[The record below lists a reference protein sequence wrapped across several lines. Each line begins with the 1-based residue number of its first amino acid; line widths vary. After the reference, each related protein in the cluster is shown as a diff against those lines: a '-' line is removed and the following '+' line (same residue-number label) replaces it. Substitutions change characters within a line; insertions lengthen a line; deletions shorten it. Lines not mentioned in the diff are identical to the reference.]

1 MDVSIQHHH
10 RFSAKLLREASFWVI
25 LQTKQPLLVLTT
37 ERAWG
42 PSQLGYSKES
52 PPGPHCQFNYYEI
65 FEEVGGGLAACPVL
79 VNAVVFVK
87 DDGRFQKKKK
97 KRKSVYNPLPPSN
110 TASWNESV
118 LFLECLYFF
127 FSVIHSLSGRTLRL
141 GERTFMCRVQHLGP
155 FLKKTKTECFLTF
168 EKTVVMSEGKM
179 EWVTENYERE
189 MTFSL
194 V

>member
-25 LQTKQPLLVLTT
+25 LQTKQPLLVLMT

-97 KRKSVYNPLPPSN
+97 KENLFTTPFHLPILLRGMN
-110 TASWNESV
+110 
-118 LFLECLYFF
+118 
-127 FSVIHSLSGRTLRL
+127 LS
-141 GERTFMCRVQHLGP
+141 C
-155 FLKKTKTECFLTF
+155 
-168 EKTVVMSEGKM
+168 S
-179 EWVTENYERE
+179 
-189 MTFSL
+189 
-194 V
+194 